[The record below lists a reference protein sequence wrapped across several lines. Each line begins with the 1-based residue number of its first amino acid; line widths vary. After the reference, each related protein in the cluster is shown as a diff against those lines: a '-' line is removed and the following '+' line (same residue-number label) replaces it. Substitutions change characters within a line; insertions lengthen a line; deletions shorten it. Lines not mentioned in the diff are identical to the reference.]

1 MRQIF
6 LAGEKPQ
13 ERPPL
18 LRDLIADG
26 AAQHGIAGLECVKNR
41 ALCDRTLDLEFDLA
55 ADVRQR
61 PKVLRK
67 FDSNHGSF
75 HRSFLNVEDF
85 PISAFL
91 NPNFAE
97 DAV

>member
-1 MRQIF
+1 VRQIL
-6 LAGEKPQ
+6 LAGEKAQ

-18 LRDLIADG
+18 LRDLIADSS
-26 AAQHGIAGLECVKNR
+26 AQHGIAGLECVE
-41 ALCDRTLDLEFDLA
+41 DRTLRDWTLDLEFDLA

-67 FDSNHGSF
+67 FDSNHDSF

-85 PISAFL
+85 PVSAFL